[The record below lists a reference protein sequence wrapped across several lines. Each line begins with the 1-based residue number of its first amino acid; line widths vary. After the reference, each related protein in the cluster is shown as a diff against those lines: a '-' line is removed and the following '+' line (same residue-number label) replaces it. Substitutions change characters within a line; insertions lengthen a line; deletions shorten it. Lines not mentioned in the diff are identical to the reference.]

1 LSNPNHMSSH
11 STYELREISKCNMCG
26 SNGDEHRV
34 LGKRLNKSQ
43 GKNPWKKTGVST
55 TVCQCNNCGLVFSNP
70 QPIPASIQDHYGIPP
85 EEYWK
90 EDYFKLD
97 QKVFQGEISRLKK
110 LSKIV
115 PGMTCLDVGAGL
127 GKQMLAMKEIGF
139 DAYGLEPSEP
149 FYQRAIDKMGID
161 AKKLKLAMVENAE
174 YDDDFFDFIS
184 FGVVLEH
191 LYDPAAAIE
200 KTLKWLKPGGLIHIE
215 VPSARWLTNALVN
228 RYYKMRGSDY
238 VANLSPMHEPF
249 HLYEFDIRSFQNLS
263 RKLNFKIE
271 HHEYFV
277 CKTYLPK
284 VLDPFVI
291 PYMRSTNRGMQLSVW
306 LKKT

>member
-1 LSNPNHMSSH
+1 MSAVLQESEEGVNT
-11 STYELREISKCNMCG
+11 SEISLRPMSIDDLPEIIAIEQSAYPHPWILRIFRDCLRIGYSCWVLAQG
-26 SNGDEHRV
+26 RV
-34 LGKRLNKSQ
+34 VVGYGVLSIATGESHILNLCVH
-43 GKNPWKKTGVST
+43 P
-55 TVCQCNNCGLVFSNP
+55 
-70 QPIPASIQDHYGIPP
+70 D
-85 EEYWK
+85 
-90 EDYFKLD
+90 
-97 QKVFQGEISRLKK
+97 FQGQ
-110 LSKIV
+110 
-115 PGMTCLDVGAGL
+115 GL

-284 VLDPFVI
+284 ALDPFVI